1 MRAGPVAP
9 SRSPWNVE
17 EEQEANCHD
26 GADEC
31 NLRKHSAQS
40 VKDPFARIPHLP
52 RPLEP
57 ELPAD
62 FTCAPKGA
70 SVFTGAGA
78 FFGFRCSRL
87 LRFWPLAIGS
97 LPETRSKPGAGS
109 TLDPDNADPGEVAGR
124 GSLTPRNSHLGQ
136 IHGIERPDCVP
147 NETHRIAIA
156 TNGEA
161 SP

>member
-1 MRAGPVAP
+1 MAP
-9 SRSPWNVE
+9 SPSPWNVE

-31 NLRKHSAQS
+31 NLRKHRAQS
-40 VKDPFARIPHLP
+40 VKDPFARVPHLP

-87 LRFWPLAIGS
+87 LRFWPLAIGF
-97 LPETRSKPGAGS
+97 LPETR
-109 TLDPDNADPGEVAGR
+109 VFGR
-124 GSLTPRNSHLGQ
+124 GFHARLTMLIRGKWRVEGSLTPRNSHLGQ
-136 IHGIERPDCVP
+136 IKGIERFDCVP
-147 NETHRIAIA
+147 NETHRISIA
-156 TNGEA
+156 TSGDA